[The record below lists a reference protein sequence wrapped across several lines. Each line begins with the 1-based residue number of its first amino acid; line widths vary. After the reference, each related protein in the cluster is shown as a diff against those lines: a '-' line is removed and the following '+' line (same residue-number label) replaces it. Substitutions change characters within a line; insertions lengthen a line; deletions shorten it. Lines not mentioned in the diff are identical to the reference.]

1 MATVNKNLQKVLSKN
16 LIRLRRQKGLSQE
29 DLALRAGIDRTY
41 VSGCEREI
49 RNPTIKVLEKLASAL
64 EIDAHKLLQKNYE
77 P

>member
-16 LIRLRRQKGLSQE
+16 LIRIRRQRGLSQE

>member
-16 LIRLRRQKGLSQE
+16 LIRIRRQKGLSQE

-64 EIDAHKLLQKNYE
+64 EIDAHELLQKKL
-77 P
+77 

>member
-1 MATVNKNLQKVLSKN
+1 MATVNKNIQKVLSKN
-16 LIRLRRQKGLSQE
+16 LIRIRRQKGLSQE

-64 EIDAHKLLQKNYE
+64 EIDAHKLLQRNYE